1 MMRRLTETRNP
12 CGTPY
17 VGVAP
22 VVAAAATAA
31 AVKYALPIAKQAGA
45 DAAKKA
51 KLALDKNLLGP
62 CKWAIGVWAAAYKA
76 QTRTLLDEAQISSDP
91 AVKYALAAAV
101 LDIRQNPTWA
111 RRFAGQEK
119 VKAWGPDPTCSWG
132 NPSGTYGPPETAAR
146 SIMSD
151 NAHASH
157 AGAASLA
164 GAQKGTLPEWFIP
177 AAAGAV
183 ILLLLAGR
191 GTR

>member
-12 CGTPY
+12 CGAPY
-17 VGVAP
+17 VGAPP
-22 VVAAAATAA
+22 VVVAAATAA

-51 KLALDKNLLGP
+51 KQVLDKNLLGP
-62 CKWAIGVWAAAYKA
+62 CKWAIGVWVAAYKA

-101 LDIRQNPTWA
+101 LDIRRHPTWA

-119 VKAWGPDPTCSWG
+119 IKAWGPDPTCSWG

-146 SIMSD
+146 AIMGA
-151 NAHASH
+151 NAQSSQ
-157 AGAASLA
+157 AGAAGLA
-164 GAQKGTLPEWFIP
+164 AAQQGALPDWFLP